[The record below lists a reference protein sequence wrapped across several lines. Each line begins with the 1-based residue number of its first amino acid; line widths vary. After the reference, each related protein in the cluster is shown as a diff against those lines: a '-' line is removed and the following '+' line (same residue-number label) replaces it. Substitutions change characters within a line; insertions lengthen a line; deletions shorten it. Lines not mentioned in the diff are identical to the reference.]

1 MTKRRFY
8 YDTEFIEGKK
18 QQFNSPPTIDLISI
32 GIVDERGD
40 FFYEISNEFD
50 LNWAWFKNDNTIAEP
65 NYWIRENVLKPIFAD
80 LCQRKSEWYDYNIE
94 DDFHVDKLYALL
106 KEFGKSNDQIKEGII
121 DFIKP
126 SNENPVDLV
135 GYYSSYDHVVL
146 CWLFGRMI
154 DLPDGM
160 PMYTIDLKQVID
172 EEGNRLHLTMKNLV
186 SDKYKTYHEF
196 LKEHPGYPKQNKENK
211 HSALHD
217 AIWTSQLG
225 KFLAV

>member
-1 MTKRRFY
+1 MAKRKFY

-18 QQFNSPPTIDLISI
+18 DKFINPTIDLISI

-50 LNWAWFKNDNTIAEP
+50 LNWAWYKNDNTLAEP
-65 NYWIRENVLKPIFAD
+65 NYWIRENILRPIFND
-80 LCQRKSEWYDYNIE
+80 LIKRDYKSVLFEEQFVLEN
-94 DDFHVDKLYALL
+94 LYVLI
-106 KEFGKSNDQIKEGII
+106 KEFGKSNEQIKKGII
-121 DFIKP
+121 NFIQP
-126 SNENPVDLV
+126 SKEDPVDLV

-154 DLPDGM
+154 DLPEGM

-172 EEGNRLHLTMKNLV
+172 EEGNRLHLTMQNFV
-186 SDKYKTYHEF
+186 SKSHRTYHDF
-196 LKEHPGYPKQNKENK
+196 LKEHPGYPKQNKEDE

-217 AIWTSQLG
+217 AIWISQLG
-225 KFLAV
+225 KFLGI